1 MTRKLFTLFGLLI
14 ITLATVAQAADSL
27 QTDLADSTQTVLYV
41 PLDSQ
46 TIQSY
51 NTYSNQHSFL
61 IDGNKPWENN
71 IQQYN
76 RMHNS
81 GVALAIL
88 MVLLGV
94 LTYIKVFFGSEL
106 QDIVYS
112 VFNRNLSMQLFRT
125 QSGEITFSSFL
136 LHVNFLV
143 AVSLYLQF
151 YLEKYFPVT
160 SSNQFVT
167 LIILIF
173 LFTFFYLIKIV
184 LMNLIGV
191 VFELKEECSLYV
203 YDFTTLCKTL
213 GLTLIPALFVFYT
226 APKIFYNFIFLMS
239 ALIAG
244 SFILIFV
251 FRGLSTATKLMYRSV
266 YHFFIYVCVV
276 EISTVF
282 LFFKLLTKT
291 II

>member
-61 IDGNKPWENN
+61 IDGNKPWEND

-76 RMHNS
+76 RMHKS
-81 GVALAIL
+81 GVALVIL
-88 MVLLGV
+88 MVMLGV
-94 LTYIKVFFGSEL
+94 LTYVKVFFGSEL
-106 QDIVYS
+106 QDMVNS

-160 SSNQFVT
+160 SSNQFIT

>member
-1 MTRKLFTLFGLLI
+1 MTRKLFTLFVLLI
-14 ITLATVAQAADSL
+14 ITLATVAQTADSL
-27 QTDLADSTQTVLYV
+27 QTDVVDTTQAVLYE

-61 IDGNKPWENN
+61 IDGNKPWEND

-76 RMHNS
+76 RMHKS
-81 GVALAIL
+81 GVALVIL
-88 MVLLGV
+88 MVMLGV
-94 LTYIKVFFGSEL
+94 LTYVKVFFGSEL
-106 QDIVYS
+106 QDMVNS

-160 SSNQFVT
+160 SSNQFIT

>member
-1 MTRKLFTLFGLLI
+1 MTRKLFTLFVLLI
-14 ITLATVAQAADSL
+14 IALTVVAQTTDSV
-27 QTDLADSTQTVLYV
+27 QTDVADTTQAVLYV

-51 NTYSNQHSFL
+51 HIYASPHSFL
-61 IDGNKPWENN
+61 TDGNKPWENN

-76 RMHNS
+76 RMHKS
-81 GVALAIL
+81 GVALVIL

-106 QDIVYS
+106 QDMVNS
-112 VFNRNLSMQLFRT
+112 LFNRNLSMQLFRT

-160 SSNQFVT
+160 SSNQFIT

>member
-1 MTRKLFTLFGLLI
+1 MTRKLFTLFVLLI
-14 ITLATVAQAADSL
+14 IALTVVAQTTDSV
-27 QTDLADSTQTVLYV
+27 QTDVADTTQAVLYM

-51 NTYSNQHSFL
+51 HIYASPHSFL
-61 IDGNKPWENN
+61 TDGNKPWENN

-76 RMHNS
+76 RMHKS
-81 GVALAIL
+81 GVALVIL

-106 QDIVYS
+106 QDMVNS
-112 VFNRNLSMQLFRT
+112 LFNRNLSMQLFRT

-160 SSNQFVT
+160 SSNQFIT